1 MLLAAMV
8 MTGCDSF
15 LDITPTGKV
24 IAKTGK
30 EYRALLTY
38 EYKNFPEDRGLATL
52 RGDEITLSKI
62 TTKAED
68 YDSYFDIWVGT
79 TSVSRAQRCRLAG
92 VATTTPSISPT
103 TSSRT
108 RTRSQRPQPTR

>member
-1 MLLAAMV
+1 MGIVMMLAMIGF
-8 MTGCDSF
+8 TSCDDF

-52 RGDEITLSKI
+52 RSDEDRK
-62 TTKAED
+62 
-68 YDSYFDIWVGT
+68 
-79 TSVSRAQRCRLAG
+79 SV
-92 VATTTPSISPT
+92 V
-103 TSSRT
+103 
-108 RTRSQRPQPTR
+108 